1 MLVAKNLWFRYR
13 NGGEWT
19 LKKIS
24 FSFNKPGLYLFSG
37 PSGSGKTTLARLI
50 LGLIPFFYPGE
61 IEGQLSILG
70 KNPIA
75 SGPDELLGDVGFL
88 GQIPEMY
95 TLATSVKREII
106 SLLEY
111 FVSDVDELLDR
122 FNWAIEKLEI
132 ENLVDRNIT
141 ELSSGELQKVEL
153 ASILALKPK
162 IIVLDEP
169 LSRLDPPSKANIVST
184 LRNIADS
191 GILTIIFEHNLD
203 FLLPLVDK
211 VLILKNGEILVND
224 APKKVIEM
232 LYDVDIPEIAEAFL
246 NLKNELNLDFE
257 VPISVVEA
265 VEIIGDLIG
274 DKV

>member
-1 MLVAKNLWFRYR
+1 MLVAKNLWFRYT

-19 LKKIS
+19 LKNIN

-50 LGLIPFFYPGE
+50 LGLIPFFYSGE
-61 IEGQLSILG
+61 IKGSLTVLG
-70 KNPIA
+70 KNPVV

-95 TLATSVKREII
+95 TLSTSVKREII

-122 FNWAIEKLEI
+122 FNWAVEKLGI

-153 ASILALKPK
+153 ASILSLKPK

-169 LSRLDPPSKANIVST
+169 LSRLDPPSKANIVGT
-184 LRNIADS
+184 LRDLADS
-191 GILTIIFEHNLD
+191 GIMIIIFEHNLD
-203 FLLPLVDK
+203 FLMSLADR
-211 VLILKNGEILVND
+211 VLILKNGELVVD
-224 APKKVIEM
+224 DTPKRVIEA
-232 LYDVDIPEIAEAFL
+232 LYDIDIPEIAETFFE
-246 NLKNELNLDFE
+246 LKNELNLNFE
-257 VPISVVEA
+257 VPLSVEEA
-265 VEIIGDLIG
+265 VEIMGDLIA